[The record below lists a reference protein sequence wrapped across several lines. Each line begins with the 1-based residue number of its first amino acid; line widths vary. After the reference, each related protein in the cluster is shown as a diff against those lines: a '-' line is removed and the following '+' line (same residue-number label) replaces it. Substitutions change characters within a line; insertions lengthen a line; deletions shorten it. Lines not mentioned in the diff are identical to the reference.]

1 MKQITFLLFL
11 LFTTCVTE
19 LKAQTTNK
27 SFNILWGELVTTS
40 EYDKGYLYEN
50 VIKNANLEP
59 YRLKT
64 KRDTITFDNG
74 FKVELLSA
82 QELFILGE
90 KIDINNYSD
99 TRESRYTKPTFR
111 IVIPTGSLPQA
122 PGQQPYI
129 IALYNHIEK

>member
-1 MKQITFLLFL
+1 MKKMTTLLLVLFL
-11 LFTTCVTE
+11 TCVTQLE
-19 LKAQTTNK
+19 AQTTNK
-27 SFNILWGELVTTS
+27 SFNILWGDLTTTS
-40 EYDKGYLYEN
+40 EYDKGYLYEK
-50 VIKNANLEP
+50 VLGEADFES

-64 KRDTITFDNG
+64 KRDTLVFDNG

-90 KIDINNYSD
+90 NIDINNYSD
-99 TRESRYTKPTFR
+99 TRDSQYTKPILR
-111 IVIPTGSLPQA
+111 IVIPNGLPQA

>member
-1 MKQITFLLFL
+1 MRKITLLFVL
-11 LFTTCVTE
+11 LFTTCVME
-19 LKAQTTNK
+19 IKAQTVNK
-27 SFNILWGELVTTS
+27 SFNILWGELITTS
-40 EYDKGYLYEN
+40 EYDRGYMYEK
-50 VIKNANLEP
+50 VIKNADLEP
-59 YRLKT
+59 YRMKT

-90 KIDINNYSD
+90 NIDVNNYSD
-99 TRESRYTKPTFR
+99 TRDIRYTSPTFR
-111 IVIPTGSLPQA
+111 IIVPTGSLPQA